1 MQAFKSFIMRPG
13 MLIPFIILMMT
24 QLATQAQE
32 IHGFRLKEKRFVRE
46 VNAECFYYE
55 HVKSGAK
62 LFKIAGDDANKT
74 FAIAFKTFPESDNGI
89 AHIMEHSVLNGSVKF
104 PVKSPFDVLSKG
116 SLKTFLNAFT
126 SKDMT
131 IYPVASMNDKDYFN
145 LMLVYLDAVFNPL
158 IYTDERILKQEGWHY
173 ELNAP
178 EEEVIYKGVVYNEM
192 KGSFSNPDR
201 ELYYQL
207 YRHLF
212 PDNAYGNESGG
223 YPDAIPELTNETFLN
238 FHKRNYHPGNSYIF
252 LYGNADINKELQLID
267 SAYLSNYGRLE
278 SPVTIQDQKA
288 FREMKL
294 AGGYYPVMEGE
305 NTTDK
310 TYLSIAF
317 VAGHNTDPELVGALG
332 LICDLLVNQET
343 APLRLALQ
351 EAGIGQDIYAG
362 IDNIKQNV
370 VQITVQNANPGDRD
384 KFMELF
390 RKTLQ
395 DVISKGFDKDEVKGL
410 LNRLEFQMREGND
423 AQKGLRYM
431 GEVANGWIFADD
443 PFREL
448 EYEKTLAGLKQAL
461 STQYLEKI
469 ARKYLLEN
477 PHSLLFT
484 MEPKAGLDKERHA
497 KTTEKLRQYKASL
510 SAEEKEK
517 LIKETREL
525 IEYQKREDD
534 PAALATIPLLSLS
547 DVNPTAAYY
556 SAEALELDK
565 QAVLWHK
572 TFTNGIAYLSLHFD
586 LRQLP
591 QDLIPYAS
599 MLCDLSTLFD
609 TEKHT
614 YGEVSKLLNMY
625 TGGFNTKLQT
635 YLENYDDDRLVP
647 KFAVTTKVMPE
658 QLDNMFGLTQEI
670 LLQSKFTDKERLK
683 TLLTRLQ
690 SQLDANAKRDGIGI
704 AMGRIQSYFSKQ
716 GLFREITGGLDYYW
730 FVTDLSRNFEQKA
743 GEISSK
749 LRQVSEMLFTRENC
763 TVSFTGT
770 EAEMNAFR
778 PALQR
783 FTAGFRSAQPMYHG
797 WNLKPEKKNEGIITS
812 SKVQYVVEG
821 YNFRKLGY
829 GWDGKLRV
837 LNQVLS
843 SDWLQNQ
850 VRVIGGA
857 YGGFSRI
864 SPDGTITF
872 NSYRDPNLKET
883 LDAYKGTVQY
893 LQQLS
898 IDQTELSRYI
908 IGTISGMD
916 RPLTPAQ
923 QGEQAVA
930 NHFTGRTAMQAQ
942 KDRDAVLSTTLTDLR
957 NFSKLVSDVLA
968 TQTVCV
974 YGNSEK
980 ITASGELFG
989 KMVKIERD

>member
-1 MQAFKSFIMRPG
+1 MQALKSFILRPG

-24 QLATQAQE
+24 QTTLNAQE
-32 IHGFRLKEKRFVRE
+32 THGFRLKEKRFIKE

-55 HVKSGAK
+55 HIKSGAK
-62 LFKIAGDDANKT
+62 LFKIANDDPNKT
-74 FAIAFKTFPESDNGI
+74 FAVAFKTFPESDNGI
-89 AHIMEHSVLNGSVKF
+89 AHIMEHCVLNGSQKF
-104 PVKSPFDVLSKG
+104 PVKSPFDILSKG

-131 IYPVASMNDKDYFN
+131 TYPVASMNDKDYFN

-158 IYTDERILKQEGWHY
+158 IYTDERILQQEGWHY

-178 EEEVIYKGVVYNEM
+178 DEDVIYKGVVYNEM
-192 KGSFSNPDR
+192 KGSFSNPGR
-201 ELYYQL
+201 ELYFQT
-207 YRHLF
+207 YRLLF
-212 PDNAYGNESGG
+212 PDNAYGKESGG
-223 YPDAIPELTNETFLN
+223 YPDAIPELTNETFLS
-238 FHKRNYHPGNSYIF
+238 FHKRNYHPGNSYLF
-252 LYGNADINKELQLID
+252 LYGNADINKELQFID
-267 SAYLSNYGRLE
+267 SAYLSNYGKLE
-278 SPVTIQDQKA
+278 NPVTIQDQKA
-288 FREMKL
+288 FREMKV
-294 AGGYYPVMEGE
+294 AGGFYPVMEGE
-305 NTTDK
+305 NTDDK
-310 TYLSIAF
+310 TFLTLSF
-317 VAGHNTDPELVGALG
+317 VAGHNTDPALVGALD

-351 EAGIGQDIYAG
+351 EAGIGQDISAG

-370 VQITVQNANPGDRD
+370 VQISVQNANPGDRD
-384 KFMELF
+384 KFMDIC

-395 DVISKGFDKDEVKGL
+395 DVITKGFDRDEVKGL
-410 LNRLEFQMREGND
+410 LNRLEFRLREGND

-448 EYEKTLAGLKQAL
+448 EYEKTLAELKQAL

-469 ARKYLLEN
+469 ARKYLLDN

-484 MEPKAGLDKERHA
+484 LEPKPGLDNERNA
-497 KTTEKLRQYKASL
+497 KTQEKLRQFKASL
-510 SAEEKEK
+510 STKEKEQ
-517 LIKETREL
+517 LIRQTREL

-547 DVNPTAAYY
+547 DVNPTAAFYPV
-556 SAEALELDK
+556 EEPEPGK
-565 QAVLWHK
+565 QPLLWHK
-572 TFTNGIAYLSLHFD
+572 TFTNGIAYISLHFD
-586 LRQLP
+586 LRQIP

-599 MLCDLSTLFD
+599 LLCDLTTLFD
-609 TEKHT
+609 TENHT
-614 YGEVSKLLNMY
+614 YGEVGKLLNMY
-625 TGGFNTKLQT
+625 TGGFNTRIQT

-647 KFAVTTKVMPE
+647 KFTVTTRVMPD
-658 QLDNMFGLTQEI
+658 QLDNMFGLTNEI
-670 LLQSKFTDKERLK
+670 LLKSKFTDKERLK
-683 TLLTRLQ
+683 SLMTRLQ
-690 SQLDANAKRDGIGI
+690 SQLDANAKRDGLGI

-716 GLFREITGGLDYYW
+716 GLFKEITGGLDYYW
-730 FVTDLSRNFEQKA
+730 FVTDLNRNLDQKA
-743 GEISSK
+743 GHISSK
-749 LRQVSEMLFTRENC
+749 LKQLTEMLFTRENC
-763 TVSFTGT
+763 TVSLTGT
-770 EAEMNAFR
+770 EAEMNVFR

-783 FTAGFRSAQPMYHG
+783 FMGSFRSAQPMYHG

-812 SKVQYVVEG
+812 SKVQYVIEG

-829 GWDGKLRV
+829 AWDGKLRV
-837 LNQVLS
+837 LNQILS

-893 LQQLS
+893 LKQLS
-898 IDQTELSRYI
+898 IDQAELTRYI
-908 IGTISGMD
+908 IGTISAMD
-916 RPLTPAQ
+916 RPLTPSQ

-942 KDRDAVLSTTLTDLR
+942 QDRDAVLSTSLTDIR
-957 NFSKLVSDVLA
+957 NFSKMINDVLA
-968 TQTVCV
+968 TQTLCV

-980 ITASGELFG
+980 ITNAGAMFG
-989 KMVKIERD
+989 KTIRIERE